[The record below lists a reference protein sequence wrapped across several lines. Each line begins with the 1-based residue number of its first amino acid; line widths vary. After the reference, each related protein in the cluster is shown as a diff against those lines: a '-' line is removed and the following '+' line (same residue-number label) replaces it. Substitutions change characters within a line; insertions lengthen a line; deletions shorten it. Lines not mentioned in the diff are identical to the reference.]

1 MAAKDSCF
9 ALNKTHQQSIA
20 VRQDKDSKALCS
32 LPFTAEAGAKQ
43 PFKRQV
49 HSINVVTVG
58 WGPSRHVVERG
69 GGGETVVLLCL

>member
-9 ALNKTHQQSIA
+9 ALNKTHQQNIA
-20 VRQDKDSKALCS
+20 VRQDKESKVLCS

-49 HSINVVTVG
+49 HSINVVAVG
-58 WGPSRHVVERG
+58 WGPSQHVVEG
-69 GGGETVVLLCL
+69 AGGETVVLLCL